1 MFLLPVVLLLLV
13 GVGGLGTFFAWR
25 SAGVRQAVLARAT
38 AALQQRT
45 GLAVRAEDV
54 IVRPL
59 AGDLA
64 LIGVRAGMPG
74 AVPALA
80 IQRAQLTVELASLR
94 RGTPVV
100 RLLSLEGLKLDLS
113 APLPT
118 LPAAPGDG
126 PTPTLP
132 PLVVERLVI
141 QDAAISG
148 GEVPEALRARLR
160 SWRAEGIAVE
170 GSFRDGTARLAL
182 QGGTIALD
190 RPEVGEQRFALTARA
205 EVRPGGPWRVERA
218 TLRGPGLE
226 VAIAAQGDLAPGG
239 QQQARFQLLASP
251 DQLVPQLRLGGAL
264 EVEGEL
270 SAPAPRGTLRLQA
283 TGVSPA
289 AARPLLPPELGES
302 LALSGTQLDLTLTA
316 SFALAEDA
324 PPRGEGEAT
333 ALWRRGEEALLRA
346 QALGS
351 VGKGTAE
358 VEIDAALLPAQPGR
372 RRLAGRVSLDD
383 LSAPLAARL
392 DGLTLELE
400 APDLAQ
406 AVAEL
411 RRRWPGLVPTLPP
424 QVPLRGGLE
433 LSARL
438 DGAAANPGVQA
449 RATWRPGPGQLVEV
463 SGQGRPASLTGAIEV
478 QADALQLEPLA
489 EGITGTVSA
498 RVHLSGTPESF
509 VARFTVDGAALG
521 AGEPVVDYL
530 HLAGESN
537 GREVRLDRLA
547 ALLGDRFAAGTL
559 TASLSLP
566 ITQVTA
572 DLELRRPAPGVEEA
586 RVQLRLEDGVLDVA
600 VPRADTVT
608 GPAWVAASFPLGALR
623 PLLGEALDQLPL
635 RQQAGPVL
643 LQLALPS
650 LDTCALASLLP
661 DLDRPERLT
670 AGITAAAVL
679 EPANPTAA
687 TGEVILSRLA
697 VDGPQG
703 ALARAEEVRLALGGH
718 RAALAP
724 VAFTAVG
731 TTLEV
736 VGEATLAPH
745 WRPTEDPPLAA
756 VHSFSGQL
764 RGTLE
769 AALLQPYLAGAAA
782 SGPLR
787 LDARLSGTPDS
798 PRAGLTLDA
807 TAASFFWP
815 TPYAARLEGLTADAG
830 LTAAGD
836 ALFSASGTLNGG
848 RLEVIGSRSADGRSE
863 AQVELAGTRFRL
875 DFGVLV
881 QLDGQLVAEL
891 PAEGRS
897 RIHGT
902 MTVSR
907 GRLDRPLSL
916 RHELLPFLLAPST
929 TAGTAGGELDLIDLD
944 IAVRTDDG
952 VRVRNNLA
960 DLRLRWD
967 DLFIRGTA
975 WAPHLEGVVSVDPG
989 GLVRALGQTLRLDRA
1004 IATFTGNPLTD
1015 PQLEVAVTSS
1025 LDDPSIGRG
1034 SAGAL
1039 ALLES
1044 DAGPSGAGLEAALAT
1059 AAAGAVGGTIA
1070 SSLSESLGGAARISL
1085 EPVLVFGE
1093 ADPSARLTVAR
1104 DVSPTVAF
1112 AVSLDLRN
1120 AERQT
1125 YLLDLH
1131 NLPRLP
1137 TLTAQIFTN
1146 DEGNTGATLQ
1156 QALELGGTR
1165 RRQETPRP
1173 ALRRLVL
1180 ETPPELPRGRLRRT
1194 MGLARGDPL
1203 PEGVELDLELELEYQ
1218 LRQLG
1223 YPDADVQVEARPV
1236 AGRRPRVDLHVAVH
1250 PGAPVSIHFTGE
1262 VPPAGAR
1269 PLITSLYRAGVW
1281 EAQSLEE
1288 MRLAAVRVWRSLAYL
1303 EPQVTVTATPATPRH
1318 PRTVTIASTPGRRL
1332 DSLRQVHL
1340 VGVEDEVELHLL
1352 AAFAGTVE
1360 LMELAAG
1367 LPEADRRLL
1376 ATLATLGYPAG
1387 RVLGRTLDDS
1397 GERLTVTVDPGSR
1410 QRLAEVR
1417 IVGANPEDLPH
1428 LETLAGL
1435 RAGGPAR
1442 RDEAAAGAVRI
1453 AEWYRAC
1460 GHPDVRV
1467 RPELTPDPDDPLAMT
1482 ATFEISPGS
1491 AFSVAAVELADSP
1504 RTSPATARR
1513 VAGVKAGEPL
1523 RLDLVREGRRR
1534 LLATGLFAGVTDEV
1548 VRDPSGAA
1556 TVRYRLEERP
1566 PISLAYGVRWES
1578 SRGAAAVV
1586 DYLDRN
1592 LLGRALT
1599 FGARGLYDS
1608 TTRAGRL
1615 YLSAP
1620 DVLNTGV
1627 LSEAYLEVRRRITP
1641 GEEFLP
1647 ELVEDSTRLTF
1658 QLSRPLG
1665 QHWLART
1672 YGRWQR
1678 THLFER
1684 TDFFPLD
1691 ITLTLPYVGVGLAYD
1706 SRDDR
1711 VLARRGLLANLDLSG
1726 TGGALGA
1733 DLTFGRLFAQVASFL
1748 PVGRLA
1754 GQSLT
1759 WASSLRLGLAR
1770 TGGGQELIRSERFF
1784 AGGEFSVRGYP
1795 TESLGPQEDLGFT
1808 TRPLGGE
1815 ALLVLNQELRLA
1827 LPWDLTGLLFVDAGQ
1842 VWESASGIDLGE
1854 LSLATG
1860 VGLRAAT
1867 PIGVLRLDAALP
1879 LDRRPTD
1886 PRYKLY
1892 VGFGSVF

>member
-1 MFLLPVVLLLLV
+1 VFLLPVVLLLLV
-13 GVGGLGTFFAWR
+13 GVGVLGTLFAWR
-25 SAGVRQAVLARAT
+25 SPGVRQAVLARAG
-38 AALQQRT
+38 AAIQQRT
-45 GLAVRAEDV
+45 GLSVRADDV
-54 IVRPL
+54 ALTPL
-59 AGDLA
+59 AGVMKLS
-64 LIGVRAGMPG
+64 GVRAGLPG
-74 AVPALA
+74 AAPVLT
-80 IQRAQLTVELASLR
+80 IQRLTLVVELASLR

-100 RLLSLEGLKLDLS
+100 RLLSLEGVDLDLS

-118 LPAAPGDG
+118 LPTPSQDG
-126 PTPTLP
+126 PPAALP
-132 PLVVERLVI
+132 PLVVERLVV
-141 QDAAISG
+141 QGAAIAG
-148 GEVPEALRARLR
+148 GPVPEALRTQLR
-160 SWRAEGIAVE
+160 SWRAEDLAVE
-170 GSFRDGTARLAL
+170 GSFRDGTARLTL
-182 QGGTIALD
+182 HLGKLILD
-190 RPEVGEQRFALTARA
+190 RSEVGEQRLALTARG
-205 EVRPGGPWRVERA
+205 EVTPGGPWRLERA
-218 TLRGPGLE
+218 SLRGPGLE
-226 VAIAAQGDLAPGG
+226 VTLTGDGDLAPGG
-239 QQQARFQLLASP
+239 QQQARFHLLASP
-251 DQLVPQLRLGGAL
+251 DELVPQLGLGGAL

-270 SAPAPRGTLRLQA
+270 AAPSPRGTVRLEA

-289 AARPLLPPELGES
+289 AARSLLPPELGEG
-302 LALSGTQLDLTLTA
+302 LALSGTQVDLTVTA
-316 SFALAEDA
+316 SFALPEGAA
-324 PPRGEGEAT
+324 PRGKGEAT
-333 ALWRRGEEALLRA
+333 ALWRRGEETLLTA
-346 QALGS
+346 QAQGNLEE
-351 VGKGTAE
+351 GTAE
-358 VEIDAALLPAQPGR
+358 IDIDSTLLPARPGR
-372 RRLAGRVSLDD
+372 RRLAGRVALDD
-383 LSAPLAARL
+383 LSAPSAAHL
-392 DGLTLELE
+392 DGLTLEVE

-411 RRRWPGLVPTLPP
+411 RERWPGLVPAPP
-424 QVPLRGGLE
+424 AQVPLRGGLE

-438 DGAAANPGVQA
+438 DGAAVDPEMRA
-449 RATWRPGPGQLVEV
+449 RATWRPGPGELVEV
-463 SGQGRPASLTGAIEV
+463 SGRGRPASLTGAIEV
-478 QADALQLEPLA
+478 QADALRLAPLA

-498 RVHLSGTPESF
+498 RVDLSGTPKDF
-509 VARFTVDGAALG
+509 LARFIVDAAALG

-530 HLAGESN
+530 HLAGESD
-537 GREVRLDRLA
+537 GRQLRLDRLA
-547 ALLGDRFAAGTL
+547 ARLGDRFAAGTL
-559 TASLSLP
+559 AASLSQP
-566 ITQVTA
+566 ITQVTS
-572 DLELRRPAPGVEEA
+572 DLELRTPAPGVEA
-586 RVQLRLEDGVLDVA
+586 AQVQLRLKDGVLELA
-600 VPRADTVT
+600 VPHADTVT
-608 GPAWVAASFPLGALR
+608 GPAWVAASVPLGALR
-623 PLLGEALDQLPL
+623 PLLGEALDRLPL
-635 RQQAGPVL
+635 HRQDGPVV

-650 LDTCALASLLP
+650 LDSCTLASLLP
-661 DLDRPERLT
+661 ALDRPERLT
-670 AGITAAAVL
+670 AGMTAAAVL
-679 EPANPTAA
+679 DPASPTAA

-703 ALARAEEVRLALGGH
+703 ALATAEEVRLTLGGH
-718 RAALAP
+718 RLALTP
-724 VAFTAVG
+724 VALTAAG

-745 WRPTEDPPLAA
+745 WRPAEDPPLAA
-756 VHSFSGQL
+756 VQSFAGRVQ
-764 RGTLE
+764 GTVE
-769 AALLQPYLAGAAA
+769 ASLLQPYLAGAAA
-782 SGPLR
+782 SGPVH
-787 LDARLSGTPDS
+787 LDARLSGTPAS
-798 PRAGLTLDA
+798 PRAGLTVDA
-807 TAASFFWP
+807 SAASFFWP
-815 TPYAARLEGLTADAG
+815 TPYAARLEGLSVDAG
-830 LTAAGD
+830 ITAAGD
-836 ALFSASGTLNGG
+836 ALFSSRGTLNGG
-848 RLEVIGSRSADGRSE
+848 RLEVIGSRSASGRSE

-891 PAEGRS
+891 PPEGRS

-902 MTVSR
+902 VAVSR

-916 RHELLPFLLAPST
+916 RHELLPFLLAPPT
-929 TAGTAGGELDLIDLD
+929 TAGTAGGQLDLIDLD

-975 WAPHLEGVVSVDPG
+975 WSPHLEGVVSVDPG
-989 GLVRALGQTLRLDRA
+989 GVVRALGQTLRLDRA
-1004 IATFTGNPLTD
+1004 VATFTGNPLTD

-1025 LDDPSIGRG
+1025 LDDPKVGRDSG
-1034 SAGAL
+1034 GAL
-1039 ALLES
+1039 ALLEA
-1044 DAGPSGAGLEAALAT
+1044 DAGPAGAGLETALAT

-1104 DVSPTVAF
+1104 DLNPSVAF

-1131 NLPRLP
+1131 NLPRLS
-1137 TLTAQIFTN
+1137 TLTAQVFTN
-1146 DEGNTGATLQ
+1146 DEGNSGATLQ

-1173 ALRRLVL
+1173 TLRRLVL
-1180 ETPPELPRGRLRRT
+1180 EAPPELPRGRLRRT
-1194 MGLARGDPL
+1194 VGLARGDPL

-1223 YPDADVQVEARPV
+1223 YPDADVQVEARPL

-1250 PGAPVSIHFTGE
+1250 PGAPVSILFTGE

-1269 PLITSLYRAGVW
+1269 PLITSLYRSGIW

-1303 EPQVTVTATPATPRH
+1303 EPQVTVTATPATSQQ
-1318 PRTVTIASTPGRRL
+1318 PRTVTVASTPGRRL

-1340 VGVEDEVELHLL
+1340 AGVEEEVEMQLL

-1397 GERLTVTVDPGSR
+1397 GERLTVTVDPGPR
-1410 QRLAEVR
+1410 QRLEEVR
-1417 IVGANPEDLPH
+1417 IVGARPEDLPH
-1428 LETLAGL
+1428 LETLVGL
-1435 RAGGPAR
+1435 AAGGPAR

-1453 AEWYRAC
+1453 AEWYRAR

-1467 RPELTPDPDDPLAMT
+1467 RPDFTPDPGDALAMT

-1513 VAGVKAGEPL
+1513 VAGVKVGEPL
-1523 RLDLVREGRRR
+1523 RLEGVREGRRR
-1534 LLATGLFAGVTDEV
+1534 LLATGLFASVTDEV
-1548 VRDPSGAA
+1548 VRDPTGAA

-1566 PISLAYGVRWES
+1566 PISLAYGARWES

-1620 DVLNTGV
+1620 DVLGTGV
-1627 LSEAYLEVRRRITP
+1627 LSEAYLAVRRRITP

-1665 QHWLART
+1665 GHWLART

-1691 ITLTLPYVGVGLAYD
+1691 ITLTLPYVGAGLAYD
-1706 SRDDR
+1706 SRDDK

-1733 DLTFGRLFAQVASFL
+1733 DLAFGRLFAQVASFL
-1748 PVGRLA
+1748 PLGRLA

-1759 WASSLRLGLAR
+1759 WASSLRLGVAR

-1808 TRPLGGE
+1808 SRPLGGE

-1842 VWESASGIDLGE
+1842 VWESASGIDLKE

-1892 VGFGSVF
+1892 IGFGSVF